1 VKRVNVKAAFVGE
14 PTASQ
19 EGLQADD
26 DDADAVILTVRG
38 GELTLVVPANARDD
52 ALVPD
57 CSVLRGTLRMENERV
72 LTFEIHEGAVGAFF
86 EDEPTHLHDR
96 REAETAVG
104 LFSGAGA
111 RSGADAQLA
120 RDIMTSELVTVGPTA
135 PIKEATDL
143 LAFHG
148 ISGVLVCE
156 NERLLGV
163 VSEADIISR
172 FGSDVSDIMTR
183 EVVTV
188 PETMP
193 IRDVADLL
201 VRRGIKRAPVMRDG
215 RVVGLISRADLVRW
229 LAAQ

>member
-1 VKRVNVKAAFVGE
+1 
-14 PTASQ
+14 
-19 EGLQADD
+19 
-26 DDADAVILTVRG
+26 
-38 GELTLVVPANARDD
+38 
-52 ALVPD
+52 
-57 CSVLRGTLRMENERV
+57 
-72 LTFEIHEGAVGAFF
+72 
-86 EDEPTHLHDR
+86 
-96 REAETAVG
+96 
-104 LFSGAGA
+104 
-111 RSGADAQLA
+111 
-120 RDIMTSELVTVGPTA
+120 MTSELVTVGPMA

-148 ISGVLVCE
+148 ISGVLVCDD
-156 NERLLGV
+156 ERLLGV